1 MIDFWE
7 SLFRTLSALAIVL
20 VLMGVVAMA
29 ARRFMSHRLGQAGRH
44 QLIRV
49 VASGHIA
56 PRKTIALVAVAGEYL
71 IVGATATDLVPLGR
85 VSDSARVEELLASTP
100 PGAFSSTASFPQSSL
115 TSWLHS
121 LSANSVQRDKEHHGG
136 L

>member
-1 MIDFWE
+1 VIDFWE

-20 VLMGVVAMA
+20 ILMGALAMA
-29 ARRFMSHRLGQAGRH
+29 ARRFMGHRLGPAGRH

-56 PRKTIALVAVAGEYL
+56 PRKTIALVSVAGEYL
-71 IVGATATDLVPLGR
+71 IIGTTATDLVPLGR
-85 VSDSARVEELLASTP
+85 VNDSAHVEELLTSAAPGVSSSMLPIP
-100 PGAFSSTASFPQSSL
+100 PSGFA
-115 TSWLHS
+115 SWLHG

>member
-7 SLFRTLSALAIVL
+7 SLLRTLSALAVVL
-20 VLMGVVAMA
+20 ALMGALAMA
-29 ARRFMSHRLGQAGRH
+29 ARRFMGHRLGQAGRQ
-44 QLIRV
+44 QLVRV

-56 PRKTIALVAVAGEYL
+56 PRKTIALVSVAGEYL

-85 VSDSARVEELLASTP
+85 VSDSARIEELLASAAP
-100 PGAFSSTASFPQSSL
+100 SSTMPIPQSAF
-115 TSWLHS
+115 TSWLHN
-121 LSANSVQRDKEHHGG
+121 LPAGAVQRDKEHHGG